1 MKTRIPPRLVP
12 TENLAAY
19 FLTRGIAFTTV
30 EPLELGFGHGNDQY
44 QLYPYPGPA
53 DDETMGVFC
62 EWHTED
68 YFEVNSGPHIAI
80 GMRGP
85 VKQDPHRGRGLAIG
99 ILANRMLNPDAP
111 DHPIPL
117 FRGCPDPPGG
127 PSFFIED
134 FTLCDGKNPI
144 RDWQLSYG
152 QPLPELQGYR
162 IYRIDIHVS
171 RDSVWAGVWQV
182 SISRSTDAEVYRA
195 YTFLG
200 ETFCPD
206 TDPGFAEHQV
216 GKGCEDALDR
226 GQGNAF
232 IGTGF
237 SDPQTRSRV
246 ENIFIAHWKNPQ
258 QSNDG

>member
-1 MKTRIPPRLVP
+1 LIKNQSPPRLLP
-12 TENLAAY
+12 TEDLVAW
-19 FLTRGIAFTTV
+19 FLSREIAFTALQ
-30 EPLELGFGHGNDQY
+30 PLNLGFGHGRDQY
-44 QLYPYPGPA
+44 QLYAYPGPA

-68 YFEVNSGPHIAI
+68 YFEVDSGPHIAI

-99 ILANRMLNPDAP
+99 ILANRMIRPDDP
-111 DHPIPL
+111 DHPVPL
-117 FRGCPDPPGG
+117 FKGCPDPPGG

-134 FTLCDGKNPI
+134 FTACDGKTPI
-144 RDWQLSYG
+144 HEWQLSAG
-152 QPLPELQGYR
+152 QHLPDLRGHG

-182 SISRSTDAEVYRA
+182 TIGRSVAGETTRD

-200 ETFCPD
+200 ETSCPE
-206 TDPGFAEHQV
+206 TTAGFA
-216 GKGCEDALDR
+216 GNCIAMGCEDAADR

-246 ENIFIAHWKNPQ
+246 ENIYIAHWKNTV
-258 QSNDG
+258 